1 MPLRV
6 SFGIAGFFWLT
17 LASLVAAAPTITNT
31 SLRGLQVGG
40 VTTLTLQGREL
51 SGELKLLAP
60 FAIAKQEVLAG
71 GNAQQV
77 QLAVTLDNN
86 VAPGIYAVRVA
97 GPTGISSPL
106 VLGVDR
112 LPQQP
117 MTEQIATLP
126 AALTGALGGGQILK
140 ATFTGQKDQPLVV
153 DVEANRLGAN
163 FKPVVRVYDSRGKQL
178 AYSPP
183 LPSLAGAARLAVK
196 LPADDTYTIELLDL
210 VYRAGVPGYFRLK
223 VGALSYADF
232 VIPQAV
238 TRGTKGTVQFG
249 GSSLPANTSAEVDA
263 TSQAFRI
270 ERPSAAPTVEWFT
283 GGQPGLLVSEATE
296 AVEMPVSDGQ
306 RLTLAAIPCG
316 VTGHISAK
324 GEEDQYV
331 LPVVAGQ
338 KLRIDVIARRN
349 GSSLDGVLFVRGPNG
364 NELARSDDQPG
375 TADPGL
381 EFTVP
386 AGVDKLLL
394 GVRDLESRSGPEY
407 FYRLAV
413 HDALAPDLSATMGF
427 DTVNIPAGSTV
438 TLPILLARRNYN
450 GPSRI
455 EVQGLVGD
463 VQLAGTEI
471 PAGASMALLSLTAKS
486 EQPVHSVI
494 QLVVRATEP
503 NVDLVRLVQ
512 TPAISAAARYQ
523 PWMQYDIGLAIQ
535 KAGPIAI
542 AWNDTAEPPTA
553 FQGDKLPLSVVVK
566 RGDGVQGD
574 VRLKLFSSQPMPKK
588 KVKQDNRDVEVDDT
602 DHALRLE
609 GTPLLKADASETT
622 VSLLVP
628 GDLPVQTWNYVVLAE
643 LLSPDGKTVITTTS
657 TPVRA
662 LTAAAPFAWELTS
675 SPQAEGRAG
684 QGEHGNF
691 AGKLTRHAGFQQPV
705 VITLAGLPAEVKG
718 VPQVTVAA
726 DQSEFT
732 LPLTFE
738 FGSKPGDYKNVQLT
752 ATVNGST
759 VPSAAA
765 KVDVKI
771 VPGEMP
777 P

>member
-6 SFGIAGFFWLT
+6 SLGLAGFFWLT
-17 LASLVAAAPTITNT
+17 LASLAAAAPAITNT

-77 QLAVTLDNN
+77 QLAVTLADNI
-86 VAPGIYAVRVA
+86 APGIYAVRVA

-112 LPQQP
+112 LPQLP
-117 MTEQIATLP
+117 MAEQIATLP
-126 AALTGALGGGQILK
+126 VALTGALGGGQILK
-140 ATFTGQKDQPLVV
+140 STFTGQKDQPLVV

-183 LPSLAGAARLAVK
+183 LPALAGDARLAVK
-196 LPADDTYTIELLDL
+196 LPADDTYTIELHDL

-223 VGALSYADF
+223 VGPLSYADF

-249 GSSLPANTSAEVDA
+249 GGSLPANTKVEVDA
-263 TSQAFRI
+263 TAQTFRA
-270 ERPSAAPTVEWFT
+270 ERPSAAPTAEWFT
-283 GGQPGLLVSEATE
+283 GGQPGLSVSEATE
-296 AVEMPVSDGQ
+296 AIETPTSGGQ
-306 RLTLAAIPCG
+306 PQTLAAMPSG

-324 GEEDQYV
+324 GEEDRYV
-331 LPVVAGQ
+331 LPVASGQ
-338 KLRIDVIARRN
+338 KLRIDVIARRY
-349 GSSLDGVLFVRGPNG
+349 GSSLDGVLIVRGANG

-394 GVRDLESRSGPEY
+394 GVRDLEGRFGPEY
-407 FYRLAV
+407 FYRLAA
-413 HDALAPDLSATMGF
+413 HDALAPDLIATLGV

-438 TLPILLARRNYN
+438 TLPIMLARRNYN
-450 GPSRI
+450 GPARM

-471 PAGASMALLSLTAKS
+471 PAGASMALLSLTARS

-494 QLVVRATEP
+494 QLMVRATEP

-512 TPAISAAARYQ
+512 TPAISAASRYQ
-523 PWMQYDIGLAIQ
+523 PWLQYDIGFAIQ
-535 KAGPIAI
+535 QAGPIAI
-542 AWNDTAEPPTA
+542 AWNDTTEPPTA
-553 FQGDKLPLSVVVK
+553 FQGEKLPLAVAVK
-566 RGDGVQGD
+566 RGDGVPGD
-574 VRLKLFSSQPMPKK
+574 VRLKLFSSQPMPRK
-588 KVKQDNRDVEVDDT
+588 KVKQDNREVEVDDT
-602 DHALRLE
+602 DRALRLE
-609 GTPLLKADASETT
+609 GAPLLKADVKETT
-622 VSLLVP
+622 VPLLVP
-628 GDLPVQTWNYVVLAE
+628 GDLPLQTWNYVVLAE

-662 LTAAAPFAWELTS
+662 LTPVAPFALELTS
-675 SPQAEGRAG
+675 PPQAEGRAG
-684 QGEHGNF
+684 QGEHGKF
-691 AGKLTRHAGFQQPV
+691 TGKLTRHAGFQQPV
-705 VITLAGLPAEVKG
+705 VISLAGLPAEVKK
-718 VPQVTVAA
+718 VPQVTVVA
-726 DQSEFT
+726 DQNEFT

-738 FGSKPGDYKNVQLT
+738 FGSKPGDYKNVLLT
-752 ATVNGST
+752 ATVVGSSL
-759 VPSAAA
+759 PSATA